1 MLLFLAMHSPLRL
14 SLPIALF
21 ALFTL
26 FSHAANAADAD
37 DKGMVWIPGG
47 TFTMGDSTLHDDEKP
62 AHPVWVDGFWM
73 DSTEVTNAEF
83 RKFVD
88 ATGYVTTAERP
99 PKLEDIMAQLPP
111 GTPPPPKENLVA
123 GSIVFRAPDSVSN
136 MQDISQ
142 WWTWRKGADWR
153 HPEGPDTDIDGKDN
167 FPVVQVSYD
176 DALAYA
182 KWAGKRL
189 PTEAEWEYA
198 ARGGVDA
205 KPFVWGDKPID
216 PESDT
221 QPANTWQGTFPIS
234 DTGKDHFKGLAPVKS
249 FPANGFGLY
258 DMAGNVWE
266 WCSDWYRFDAYS
278 MVDSS
283 KITVNPTGPSNSLDP
298 DEPHA
303 PKRVTRGGSFLC
315 NASYCSGFRPA
326 ARMKNT
332 PDSSTN
338 HIGFRCV
345 RN

>member
-1 MLLFLAMHSPLRL
+1 MD
-14 SLPIALF
+14 
-21 ALFTL
+21 
-26 FSHAANAADAD
+26 AA
-37 DKGMVWIPGG
+37 
-47 TFTMGDSTLHDDEKP
+47 
-62 AHPVWVDGFWM
+62 
-73 DSTEVTNAEF
+73 
-83 RKFVD
+83 
-88 ATGYVTTAERP
+88 
-99 PKLEDIMAQLPP
+99 
-111 GTPPPPKENLVA
+111 
-123 GSIVFRAPDSVSN
+123 
-136 MQDISQ
+136 
-142 WWTWRKGADWR
+142 
-153 HPEGPDTDIDGKDN
+153 
-167 FPVVQVSYD
+167 
-176 DALAYA
+176 
-182 KWAGKRL
+182 
-189 PTEAEWEYA
+189 
-198 ARGGVDA
+198 
-205 KPFVWGDKPID
+205 PFVWGDKPID

-234 DTGKDHFKGLAPVKS
+234 DTGRDHFKGLAPVKS